1 MFNPFITEEARCA
14 VNVSRQLVPSMDYL
28 WVKFKPNMFAN
39 FVHLQAMHASLHP
52 NALVLSVHTNAFSDK
67 DKSIVHVSL

>member
-1 MFNPFITEEARCA
+1 MKTSA
-14 VNVSRQLVPSMDYL
+14 VNVSRQLVPFTDYL

-52 NALVLSVHTNAFSDK
+52 NALVLSVQS
-67 DKSIVHVSL
+67 S